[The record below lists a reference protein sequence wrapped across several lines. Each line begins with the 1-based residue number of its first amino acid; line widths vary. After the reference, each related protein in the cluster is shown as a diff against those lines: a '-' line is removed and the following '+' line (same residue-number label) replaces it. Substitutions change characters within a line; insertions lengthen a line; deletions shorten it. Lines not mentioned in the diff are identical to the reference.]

1 MTKRKPVEWTRLD
14 NAAKIFPPTTNEKDT
29 KVFRFVCELNE
40 EVNKEILQEALNKT
54 IVLFP
59 MYQTVLRR
67 GVFWYY
73 FERTEMKPEVKL
85 ETKLP
90 CSSLYHPLRKN
101 LLFEVTYY
109 KKRINL
115 EMYHALADGTGALG
129 FLKTLLYYYITIK
142 HKEDFKDKLPVLDY
156 DATVTQKNDDSFLK
170 HYTGENIPKKIK
182 LTKAY
187 RMVGRRPIDHRLK
200 VIEGEMS
207 VKEVLALAH
216 QHNTTLTIY
225 LTALFIKAIYSEMPA
240 RSRKYPVV
248 LSVPVNL
255 RAYFPSVTARNF
267 FGTISIRYQFGQRE
281 DSLANII
288 EEVKLAFQRELTE
301 EKLKEKMN
309 RLSALEHNAFMRVV
323 PLFIKDWVLGFANY
337 LNDRGITAT
346 LSNVGKISLN
356 EEFHPYIRIFN
367 CFNSARRPQIS
378 MCSFGDRLVISFASP
393 FTGTDVQKNFFRM
406 LTQEGVNIIIS
417 SNSKEQ

>member
-1 MTKRKPVEWTRLD
+1 
-14 NAAKIFPPTTNEKDT
+14 
-29 KVFRFVCELNE
+29 
-40 EVNKEILQEALNKT
+40 
-54 IVLFP
+54 
-59 MYQTVLRR
+59 
-67 GVFWYY
+67 
-73 FERTEMKPEVKL
+73 
-85 ETKLP
+85 
-90 CSSLYHPLRKN
+90 
-101 LLFEVTYY
+101 
-109 KKRINL
+109 
-115 EMYHALADGTGALG
+115 MYHALADGTGALG

-182 LTKAY
+182 ITKAY

-267 FGTISIRYQFGQRE
+267 LVPFPFAINLVKGKIHSKYYRRSQVGIS
-281 DSLANII
+281 
-288 EEVKLAFQRELTE
+288 K
-301 EKLKEKMN
+301 
-309 RLSALEHNAFMRVV
+309 RV
-323 PLFIKDWVLGFANY
+323 
-337 LNDRGITAT
+337 DRGEIE
-346 LSNVGKISLN
+346 GKN
-356 EEFHPYIRIFN
+356 EPIVRLGTQ
-367 CFNSARRPQIS
+367 CFYESG
-378 MCSFGDRLVISFASP
+378 SFIY
-393 FTGTDVQKNFFRM
+393 
-406 LTQEGVNIIIS
+406 
-417 SNSKEQ
+417 